1 MYLVCER
8 PTYSIVHNGIYR
20 SNDVRDERPFYSH
33 RKKRDLHKSGR
44 EIFTSGWKHEPRIGT
59 FVVKELIAQISNG
72 SIKVFM
78 PIKLFTVFSV
88 LSLWPFAGARDV
100 IIYPRAVDRWG

>member
-1 MYLVCER
+1 MNDRFIL
-8 PTYSIVHNGIYR
+8 IAKNGITQIGTRNLYIG
-20 SNDVRDERPFYSH
+20 
-33 RKKRDLHKSGR
+33 L
-44 EIFTSGWKHEPRIGT
+44 KHEPRIGT

-88 LSLWPFAGARDV
+88 LSLWPFAGAHDV